1 MAEAPGGKLPG
12 LAEPWGRTGKV
23 GGGIVIESAAMSSSP
38 PHRSRTRLL
47 RGLARH
53 LGGATA
59 APAPAPAPA
68 PVSAPASAATSSQ
81 TATASPKL
89 LTDAQMA
96 RYLATGF
103 LSLPLGEVGD
113 PLHAR
118 IHERAE
124 QLEEAGEMDGKHL
137 RHSFIYRTFS

>member
-23 GGGIVIESAAMSSSP
+23 GGGIVIESAAMSSP

-59 APAPAPAPA
+59 AP
-68 PVSAPASAATSSQ
+68 VSAPASAATSSQ
-81 TATASPKL
+81 TAAASTGTPKL

>member
-38 PHRSRTRLL
+38 PRRSRTRLL
-47 RGLARH
+47 RGLAKH
-53 LGGATA
+53 LGGTTAT
-59 APAPAPAPA
+59 PI
-68 PVSAPASAATSSQ
+68 SAPTSAANLPQ
-81 TATASPKL
+81 PAASKGTPKL

-103 LSLPLGEVGD
+103 LSLPLAAVGD

>member
-59 APAPAPAPA
+59 APAP
-68 PVSAPASAATSSQ
+68 VSAPASAATSSQ
-81 TATASPKL
+81 TAAASTGTPKL

-103 LSLPLGEVGD
+103 LSLPLAAVGD